1 MWQSAI
7 LISILTVALL
17 ITADGTQQLA
27 DPSCLATPK
36 LEIVSA
42 VAPAAGAYPVWVVDG
57 SFGRW
62 RSPDAA
68 VKTAWILAR
77 DNPGDLT
84 VEGRRLNGDGRAL
97 FRLPGTTDIS
107 DRLVIANADTL
118 QLIPGGIEPDELRK
132 YSFRSSGVVYPS
144 AGCWELLV
152 HYGKSESRIIL
163 EIADQS

>member
-17 ITADGTQQLA
+17 ITADGTVQLA
-27 DPSCLATPK
+27 DPSCPATPK

-152 HYGKSESRIIL
+152 HYGKSESRIVL

>member
-1 MWQSAI
+1 MRQSTIVI
-7 LISILTVALL
+7 LLLIMALL
-17 ITADGTQQLA
+17 ITAGRAKQLA
-27 DPSCLATPK
+27 DTSCPATPK

-42 VAPAAGAYPVWVVDG
+42 IAPAAGAYPVWVVDG
-57 SFGRW
+57 SYGRW
-62 RSPDAA
+62 RDPDAA

-84 VEGRRLNGDGRAL
+84 VEGRRLDGDGRAL
-97 FRLPGTTDIS
+97 FRSPGSADLS

-118 QLIPGGIEPDELRK
+118 WIMPGGIEPDELRK

-152 HYGKSESRIIL
+152 RYGKSESRIVVEL
-163 EIADQS
+163 TGQN